1 MFLPIWVLRVSLPS
15 SRSVL
20 RIRLLWKTPMFAII
34 GIIVVIVAILGGYL
48 MEHGSVRV
56 LIQPAELLIIGGAAG
71 GTVLIANPLH
81 ILKQIAAGIVLV
93 FKGSKFTKQRYVES
107 LRLTY
112 ELLNKARRQGLMSLE
127 TDIEDPEKSP
137 IFSKDPEFLKN
148 HEVRYFFCD
157 SMRMA
162 ISGVEAFELDQLMDL
177 DLDVLHHEASIPVA
191 SLSTMAD
198 SLPGLGIVAAVLGV
212 VITMGAL
219 GGPPEEIGHKVAAA
233 LVGTFLGI
241 LLCYGFVGPIASNMS
256 KAADEERAYLHAL
269 KVVVISF
276 LKGSAPIMA
285 VEAARRTI
293 PGHVRPTF
301 TELEQACKAG
311 VSAAAAE
318 APAPA

>member
-1 MFLPIWVLRVSLPS
+1 
-15 SRSVL
+15 
-20 RIRLLWKTPMFAII
+20 MFAII

-148 HEVRYFFCD
+148 HEARYFFCD

-162 ISGVEAFELDQLMDL
+162 ISGVDGNSINANPCASASATSRASQGECFRTLLARRSCPCVAVIFPDL
-177 DLDVLHHEASIPVA
+177 SPCGPR
-191 SLSTMAD
+191 S
-198 SLPGLGIVAAVLGV
+198 
-212 VITMGAL
+212 VI
-219 GGPPEEIGHKVAAA
+219 
-233 LVGTFLGI
+233 
-241 LLCYGFVGPIASNMS
+241 
-256 KAADEERAYLHAL
+256 L
-269 KVVVISF
+269 K
-276 LKGSAPIMA
+276 LWN
-285 VEAARRTI
+285 AARCL
-293 PGHVRPTF
+293 VF
-301 TELEQACKAG
+301 
-311 VSAAAAE
+311 
-318 APAPA
+318 